1 MRRARFHLLALL
13 LALSI
18 APGRATAQPGGPIAV
33 GSLNLEWFG
42 DSLNPRDPSEIAAL
56 ARYIRSLELDVLCC
70 QEINPSGDRSGDGSP
85 DWGDL
90 LDALGPPFEGFVG
103 TTGSR
108 QRLGLIWDGGRV
120 ALTDLG
126 ELRGIDRLPV
136 RSAETFPRMPIT
148 AFVRPLGGGP
158 DFRLITVHLFWTSDP
173 ARRREAEQ
181 LRDWLVSYLSTG
193 SDPDVL
199 ILGDFNT
206 KALSLDDPRPSQTV
220 ANLELG
226 GWFTA
231 VSTDHP
237 EATTPT
243 TGERY
248 DHAFLSPSMLLGG
261 AYEPGSWDVRRE
273 ACEAF
278 PEAYLDRISNHCPV
292 SIRLIGPDLDL
303 APPDDWGFGPGDDS
317 PLARRLA
324 FEAPSAVFPFPMAAV
339 PTPTGPIE
347 PGPRVAAGPSPP
359 LPSKSLPMPG
369 F

>member
-1 MRRARFHLLALL
+1 MRLARIHCVVLL
-13 LALSI
+13 LSI
-18 APGRATAQPGGPIAV
+18 ASLTSLAAAQPGAPITV
-33 GSLNLEWFG
+33 GSMNLEWFG
-42 DSLNPRDPSEIAAL
+42 DALNPRDPAEIATL
-56 ARYIRSLELDVLCC
+56 ARYIRSLELDVLCL
-70 QEINPSGDRSGDGSP
+70 QEINPTGDRSGDGVP
-85 DWGDL
+85 DWRNL

-108 QRLGLIWDGGRV
+108 QRLGLLWDGDRV

-136 RSAETFPRMPIT
+136 RSTETFPRTPIT
-148 AFVRPLGGGP
+148 AFVRPLDGGP
-158 DFRLITVHLFWTSDP
+158 DFRLITVHLFWSSDP
-173 ARRREAEQ
+173 ARHREAEQ

-193 SDPDVL
+193 ADPDVL

-206 KALSLDDPRPSQTV
+206 KALGLDDPRPSQTV

-261 AYEPGSWDVRRE
+261 LYEPGSWDVRRE
-273 ACEAF
+273 ACDAF
-278 PEAYLDRISNHCPV
+278 SEAYLDRISNHCPV
-292 SIRLIGPDLDL
+292 SIRLVGPDLDL
-303 APPDDWGFGPGDDS
+303 FPPGDWGFGPGDDS

-324 FEAPSAVFPFPMAAV
+324 LDAPSAVFPFPMAAA
-339 PTPTGPIE
+339 PTPIE
-347 PGPRVAAGPSPP
+347 PGPRLASGPSPP
-359 LPSKSLPMPG
+359 LPSKSLPTPG